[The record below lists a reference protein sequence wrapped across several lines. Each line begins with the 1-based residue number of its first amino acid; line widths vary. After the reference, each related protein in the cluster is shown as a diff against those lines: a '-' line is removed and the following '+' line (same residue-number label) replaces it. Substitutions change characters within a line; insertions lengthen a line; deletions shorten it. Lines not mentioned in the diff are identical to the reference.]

1 MTAENY
7 TWIFHKLKSN
17 GSFENYRSRLFHNW
31 SCNLAIMMFAFWM
44 IFAVSGT
51 FRWNRKNLL
60 QLKTTREYF
69 INLKVMVVLKTINQS
84 LSISDL
90 LTLLSWCLDRWNFTW
105 KQPSWYFF
113 RNGNLTD
120 WSGLHKS
127 YVNAVYFSNIYNQGE
142 LMWKCVQCNDRML
155 KRTSSIINALW

>member
-1 MTAENY
+1 
-7 TWIFHKLKSN
+7 
-17 GSFENYRSRLFHNW
+17 
-31 SCNLAIMMFAFWM
+31 M

-51 FRWNRKNLL
+51 FRWNHKNLW
-60 QLKTTREYF
+60 QLKTTHEYF

-90 LTLLSWCLDRWNFTW
+90 LTLLSWCLNRWNFTW

-142 LMWKCVQCNDRML
+142 LMCKSLMFNVMTGCWNAHHQLLMHCGKCISLPL
-155 KRTSSIINALW
+155 KMQMILSAFNVLNFTHTILWETF

>member
-1 MTAENY
+1 
-7 TWIFHKLKSN
+7 
-17 GSFENYRSRLFHNW
+17 
-31 SCNLAIMMFAFWM
+31 M

-51 FRWNRKNLL
+51 FRWNHKNLW
-60 QLKTTREYF
+60 QLKTTHEYF

-90 LTLLSWCLDRWNFTW
+90 LTLLSWCLNRWNFTW

-142 LMWKCVQCNDRML
+142 LMCKSLMFNVMTGCWNAHHQLLMHCGKCISLPL
-155 KRTSSIINALW
+155 KMQMILSAFNVLNFTHRVFYSKNSLGNILI

>member
-1 MTAENY
+1 
-7 TWIFHKLKSN
+7 
-17 GSFENYRSRLFHNW
+17 
-31 SCNLAIMMFAFWM
+31 M
-44 IFAVSGT
+44 IFAVFGKL
-51 FRWNRKNLL
+51 RWNRKHLW
-60 QLKTTREYF
+60 QLKTTHEYF
-69 INLKVMVVLKTINQS
+69 INLKVMVVLTTTNQS

-142 LMWKCVQCNDRML
+142 LMCKSLMFNVMTGCWNAHHQLLMHCGKCISLPL
-155 KRTSSIINALW
+155 KMQMILSAFNVLNFTHRVFYSKNSLGNILI

>member
-1 MTAENY
+1 
-7 TWIFHKLKSN
+7 
-17 GSFENYRSRLFHNW
+17 
-31 SCNLAIMMFAFWM
+31 M

-51 FRWNRKNLL
+51 FRWNRKILW
-60 QLKTTREYF
+60 QLKTTHEYF

-90 LTLLSWCLDRWNFTW
+90 LTLLSWCLNRWNFTW

-142 LMWKCVQCNDRML
+142 LMCKSLMFNVMTGCWNAHHQLLMHCGKCISLPL
-155 KRTSSIINALW
+155 KMQMILSAFNVLNFTHTILWETFEFR